1 MLIGW
6 RKIMKKIIILLLIFL
21 ICITG
26 YADMKQP
33 MPVCNNLE
41 MMKKVKLFIDVKA
54 LQIIEN
60 KDLKGVI
67 AIYEKYYSSARTYKG
82 QFCHTDSTS
91 NNRGE
96 LIFIVGLNHNILT
109 NDCYIYQKKNFN
121 HYYVRMGVKI
131 CEQEYGKCL
140 YLWPIG
146 IETRFKDG
154 RRLKKYTVNPLE
166 AYNIYTGNI
175 LNQQKRQIFQNKSMM
190 NQGEN
195 KKLQD
200 ESKVQ
205 DE

>member
-1 MLIGW
+1 
-6 RKIMKKIIILLLIFL
+6 
-21 ICITG
+21 
-26 YADMKQP
+26 
-33 MPVCNNLE
+33 
-41 MMKKVKLFIDVKA
+41 
-54 LQIIEN
+54 
-60 KDLKGVI
+60 
-67 AIYEKYYSSARTYKG
+67 
-82 QFCHTDSTS
+82 
-91 NNRGE
+91 
-96 LIFIVGLNHNILT
+96 
-109 NDCYIYQKKNFN
+109 
-121 HYYVRMGVKI
+121 MGVKI

-175 LNQQKRQIFQNKSMM
+175 LNQQKRQIFQNKSMI